1 MRLYLAIFFTVYI
14 TLIVLGHLL
23 FRIVALR
30 SVSREKVIA
39 RAYEENG
46 WDPYTYERELGWVE
60 AQRERTETVTIHPPR
75 TPLLSGRVIP
85 AEGSHRWIVCCHD
98 YGADGAST
106 GSYAAWFADR
116 DANLLI
122 PDLRGSGASGGR
134 TLGLGYADHYDL
146 HHWLRYIRERDD
158 KAQIVLFGIGSGA
171 AASLFCAIDG
181 EKVLG
186 VVSDSSYAGLRE
198 AVMAHIMARLGAMS
212 KVVTNFADTEY
223 SLLNGLRTSWRRA
236 DLWLQ
241 IHKCAVP
248 VLLIHGEEDYFIPVR
263 HFDVILQ
270 QAGDCPITSWRVPG
284 AGHAACCH
292 TDPDKYWQA
301 VSEFLYSLGWDE

>member
-1 MRLYLAIFFTVYI
+1 MRIYLIIFFTVYV
-14 TLIVLGHLL
+14 TMIVLGHLL

-46 WDPYTYERELGWVE
+46 WNPYAYERELGWVE
-60 AQRERTETVTIHPPR
+60 KQADRTEKVTIRPPR
-75 TPLLSGRVIP
+75 APRLSGRIIP
-85 AEGSHRWIVCCHD
+85 AGEGHSWVICCHD
-98 YGADGAST
+98 YGSDGT
-106 GSYAAWFADR
+106 GVGSYAEWFSGR
-116 DANLLI
+116 GCHLLI
-122 PDLRGSGASGGR
+122 PDLRGSGESGGI

-146 HHWLRYIRERDD
+146 RYWIQYIRQRDPQ
-158 KAQIVLFGIGSGA
+158 AEILLFGVGSGA

-181 EKVLG
+181 EKVVG

-198 AVMAHIMARLGAMS
+198 AVMAHIMARFGAVS
-212 KVVTNFADTEY
+212 KVITNFADTEY
-223 SLLNGLRTSWRRA
+223 SFINGFRTSWRRA

-241 IHKCAVP
+241 IRKCTVP

-270 QAGDCPITSWRVPG
+270 QAEDCPITPLRVAG

-292 TDPDKYWQA
+292 ADPEGYWRA
-301 VSEFLYSLGWDE
+301 VSSFLQGLGWS